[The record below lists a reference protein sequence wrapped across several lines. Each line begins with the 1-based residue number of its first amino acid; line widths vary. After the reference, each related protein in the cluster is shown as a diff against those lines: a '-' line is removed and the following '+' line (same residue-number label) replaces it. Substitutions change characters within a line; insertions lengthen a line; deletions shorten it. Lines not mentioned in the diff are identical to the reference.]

1 MRNRTMRPPF
11 PPFRHAALATALL
24 AALAGQP
31 ALGQAAGDHAGM
43 DHGSMPDMNPG
54 GAPPQPAMPPGMDH
68 SAMPGTNPG
77 GAKPQP
83 AMPPA
88 MDHSSMP
95 GMNHD
100 GAKPQ
105 PAMPPAMD
113 HSAMP
118 GMDHGAPAAAPP
130 VGSLPSSDGAGPRG
144 YDSYGIH
151 PHMMDKDASSRLLFD
166 KFGWS
171 RNRDGQNALEWD
183 GRFWWGTATDR
194 LVVKSEGE
202 RESGGGSQAKI
213 EAFWS
218 HAISPFW
225 DLQLGARRDV
235 GTGPKR
241 NWAALGIEGVLP
253 YNIEFET
260 TAYAGPSGRTALG
273 MKAEYDL
280 LLTQRLIFTPEIE
293 ASAYGRNDPERG
305 IGAGLSSGSLSLR
318 LRYEVT
324 RQFAPYVGVSFERKF
339 GRTADYAS
347 AAGQGRSQAAVLA
360 GVRFWF

>member
-1 MRNRTMRPPF
+1 MRNRNMRTSL
-11 PPFRHAALATALL
+11 PPFRHAALAAALL
-24 AALAGQP
+24 AGMASQP
-31 ALGQAAGDHAGM
+31 AHGQAMNDHAGM
-43 DHGSMPDMNPG
+43 DHGSMPG
-54 GAPPQPAMPPGMDH
+54 MPPG
-68 SAMPGTNPG
+68 A
-77 GAKPQP
+77 AKPQTTP
-83 AMPPA
+83 APA

-95 GMNHD
+95 GMNH
-100 GAKPQ
+100 GATKPQ
-105 PAMPPAMD
+105 SAPPPAMD
-113 HSAMP
+113 HSSMP
-118 GMDHGAPAAAPP
+118 GMDHGSPASAAPP
-130 VGSLPSSDGAGPRG
+130 VGSLPSSDGAGQRG

-151 PHMMDKDASSRLLFD
+151 PHMMDNAASSRLLFD
-166 KFGWS
+166 KFGGS

-202 RESGGGSQAKI
+202 RESGGGSDAKV

-218 HAISPFW
+218 RAISPFW
-225 DLQLGARRDV
+225 DLQLGARRDF
-235 GTGPKR
+235 GAGPKR

-260 TAYAGPSGRTALG
+260 TAYAGPSGRTALA

-305 IGAGLSSGSLSLR
+305 IGSGLSKGSLSLR

-324 RQFAPYVGVSFERKF
+324 RQFAPYIGVSFDRKF

-347 AAGQGRSQAAVLA
+347 EAGQGRSQAAVLA